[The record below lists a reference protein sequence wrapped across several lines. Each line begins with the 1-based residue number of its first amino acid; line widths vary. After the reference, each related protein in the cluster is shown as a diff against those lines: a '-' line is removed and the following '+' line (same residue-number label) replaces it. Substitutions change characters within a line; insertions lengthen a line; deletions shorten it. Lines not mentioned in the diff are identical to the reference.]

1 MPSSQRL
8 GAVEARAR
16 PSTPPITPAPTP
28 TPSPE
33 PASRPSPPLSVTP
46 PGTPRLKT
54 LTLGREA
61 LDADY
66 AGAIWL
72 DAEDNIHRQ
81 VVGPEIEEPMFE
93 NALFTHTCRE
103 SDKAIV
109 IDSLKDPHLRES
121 RLVRDFGM
129 RFFATWPIHNPRH
142 GKAGVFYVCAREA
155 RHTEAEYGEL
165 LSRFAS
171 CLALELREVAL
182 ERDNRKL
189 CRQLAE
195 AERRALVDPLTS
207 VWNHSGIVDLL
218 HRRLE
223 QAEREADSLTLL
235 FIDIDQ
241 FKRINDTLGHQAGN
255 DVLQAICQRIEHA
268 LRPYDEVG
276 RYGGDELV
284 AIVTGRSEPMLKE
297 LAERVRA
304 AVADKPIETRAGS
317 VSASISIGIAST
329 DAEQLDTLE
338 DLLLR
343 ADGAL
348 YQAKRLGRNRVNLA
362 ACRGMD
368 PAVKQQ

>member
-1 MPSSQRL
+1 LP
-8 GAVEARAR
+8 
-16 PSTPPITPAPTP
+16 
-28 TPSPE
+28 
-33 PASRPSPPLSVTP
+33 
-46 PGTPRLKT
+46 
-54 LTLGREA
+54 
-61 LDADY
+61 Y
-66 AGAIWL
+66 AEEIWL

-81 VVGPEIEEPMFE
+81 IVGPEVEEPAFE

-103 SDKAIV
+103 SDSAIV

-129 RFFATWPIHNPRH
+129 RFFATWPIDDHKRD
-142 GKAGVFYVCAREA
+142 KAGVFYVCAREA
-155 RHTEAEYGEL
+155 RRSETEYEQL
-165 LSRFAS
+165 LSRFAA
-171 CLALELREVAL
+171 CLALELRELTL
-182 ERDNRKL
+182 EQDNRVL
-189 CRQLAE
+189 SRQLAE
-195 AERRALVDPLTS
+195 AERRALVDPLTA
-207 VWNHSGIVDLL
+207 VWNHSGIVNLL

-241 FKRINDTLGHQAGN
+241 FKHINDTLGHQAGN
-255 DVLQAICQRIEHA
+255 DVLQQVCLRIEHA

-304 AVADKPIETRAGS
+304 AVADKPIETRSGP
-317 VSASISIGIAST
+317 VNASISIGIAST

-348 YQAKRLGRNRVNLA
+348 YQAKRLGRNRVHLA
-362 ACRGMD
+362 H
-368 PAVKQQ
+368 PA